1 MTRITIDDDMVE
13 RAARAV
19 FGQSSLEQGSFWGIA
34 NPRAAFRTA
43 LEAALDRRTGPKDRR
58 AEWDDTY
65 QVLNRRCHPYAG
77 RRKDGADYVLLP
89 RKSARLKR
97 EAEEQK
103 AQEMGGQRFNIGDD
117 AWIHTGGKNNPLVRG
132 KVVHIFSLPGWA
144 YRHHYV
150 VEIDTPVDPMLY
162 VRDDFSMSD
171 DANKPVGFWRVV
183 KEAHAMR
190 LQEMKE
196 RGQ

>member
-34 NPRAAFRTA
+34 NPRAAFRMA

-58 AEWDDTY
+58 VEQDDTCDWS
-65 QVLNRRCHPYAG
+65 RRMSNFGQRDDDKCW
-77 RRKDGADYVLLP
+77 ADPP